1 MCWTQRARLTTP
13 HTLAPQRMWPAS
25 HPCVSGLAAGRPW
38 HGGICGA
45 LGCSKRALEESTY
58 PSGLP
63 SVAGSLACSGP
74 QPFLHPPALCTRASL
89 SSQDCGGG
97 RGRLITMYEPEP
109 WEFVRECDVR

>member
-1 MCWTQRARLTTP
+1 MLDTESPPYHP

-63 SVAGSLACSGP
+63 SVAGSLACSSGP
-74 QPFLHPPALCTRASL
+74 SPSCTSRALHQGVPCRPLV
-89 SSQDCGGG
+89 DCGGG
-97 RGRLITMYEPEP
+97 RGSAL
-109 WEFVRECDVR
+109 